1 MRILGLLLALAGAP
15 KGGLA
20 TKAAVEHGH
29 VSARPHLVLDSA
41 PLTLDVAP
49 AIDLLDAF
57 GRRLGEGLPIAD
69 ALHLGVEGQPAT
81 PFLSPFFYAQEIRD
95 TRIDVANLASQI
107 VVTARVTF

>member
-1 MRILGLLLALAGAP
+1 MRILGLVLALAGAP
-15 KGGLA
+15 KGAVA
-20 TKAAVEHGH
+20 TKAAVTHGPASVH
-29 VSARPHLVLDSA
+29 PHLVLDSA
-41 PLTLDVAP
+41 PLTLDVTP

-57 GRRLGEGLPIAD
+57 GHRLSAGLPITD
-69 ALHLGVEGQPAT
+69 ELHLGVDGQPST